1 VIRNALLLALATLV
15 ALVMVG
21 CSEQKDYSKTPL
33 QPKGEPNPD
42 LPVASP
48 GGAAGGAGG
57 GGAAGG
63 EGQ

>member
-1 VIRNALLLALATLV
+1 MIRKALLLALATLV
-15 ALVMVG
+15 AVMMVG

-48 GGAAGGAGG
+48 GGASGGP
-57 GGAAGG
+57 GGAAATGG

>member
-1 VIRNALLLALATLV
+1 
-15 ALVMVG
+15 MVG